1 VLKPKIGD
9 KVKRVGD
16 GLYVSLEEHPLGCIR
31 TVRETHYDGSL
42 VFFDLFAEG
51 KRYQFGGYMKGST
64 AANSDWELVDN
75 LNMKLEDY
83 V

>member
-31 TVRETHYDGSL
+31 TVRETHYNQTL
-42 VFFDLFAEG
+42 VFFDQPDNV
-51 KRYQFGGYMKGST
+51 RYHFGGYMRGSS
-64 AANSDWELVDN
+64 NNNPDWELVDN